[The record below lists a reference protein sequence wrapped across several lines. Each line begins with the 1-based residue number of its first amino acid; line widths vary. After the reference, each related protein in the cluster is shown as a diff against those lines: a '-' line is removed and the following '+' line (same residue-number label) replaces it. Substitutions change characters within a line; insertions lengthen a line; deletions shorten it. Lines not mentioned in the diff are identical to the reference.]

1 MEYKDSLG
9 NPHQLWPVR
18 DRFLPVG
25 ENTVAWDGRDE
36 AGNIVTDISEIN
48 YMIGG
53 FVPGCDPCSV
63 DDRTSFH
70 HIKSNHIQVVGPSP
84 EIPLT
89 SIKSDPYVMHLS
101 YGEVVTL
108 YYSLAYDA
116 HVTVTVVAPSGS
128 SQKSLLVAEPQSAGE
143 HEVAWDGTADS
154 GRLFAEEGHYTF
166 TVTATNPLNG
176 ESVSRKGNINVRR

>member
-1 MEYKDSLG
+1 
-9 NPHQLWPVR
+9 
-18 DRFLPVG
+18 
-25 ENTVAWDGRDE
+25 
-36 AGNIVTDISEIN
+36 
-48 YMIGG
+48 MIGG

-116 HVTVTVVAPSGS
+116 HVTVAGRGAVRLEPKKPSRRRSPSRPESTRLRG
-128 SQKSLLVAEPQSAGE
+128 
-143 HEVAWDGTADS
+143 WD
-154 GRLFAEEGHYTF
+154 
-166 TVTATNPLNG
+166 
-176 ESVSRKGNINVRR
+176 RR